1 MKQSKTFQS
10 SGSYTFLASRS
21 FGKLM
26 AAVSCGFRPAHSR
39 TGLGSRVVKQMKE
52 SAALTALRNRK
63 EEDLASRCGHKA
75 CMKTEQISTN

>member
-1 MKQSKTFQS
+1 
-10 SGSYTFLASRS
+10 
-21 FGKLM
+21 M

-63 EEDLASRCGHKA
+63 EEDLASRCGRKA
-75 CMKTEQISTN
+75 CMKTE